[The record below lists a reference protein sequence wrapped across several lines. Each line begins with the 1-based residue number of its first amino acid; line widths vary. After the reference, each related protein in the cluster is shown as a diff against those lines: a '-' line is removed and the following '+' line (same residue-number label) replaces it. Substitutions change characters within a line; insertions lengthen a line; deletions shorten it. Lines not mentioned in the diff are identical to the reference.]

1 MGFARAHLRSGS
13 DQSRFEAYRCQRQRG
28 VLQRTRPWYS
38 LAGAEVS
45 RPCLIMEGAFMS
57 MQSRLLLLALLM
69 ANAPASAASDPFDPE
84 PFLSPYGE
92 IASLAVTT
100 EAVLTEDAA
109 GNDNAC
115 LMQTPSVRSALLQLR
130 PSKARPALSRTMP
143 SNLPFS
149 RASSS
154 KTRMRPLRSSLRI
167 WLHSQ
172 KQLDRSE
179 KPRPR

>member
-1 MGFARAHLRSGS
+1 
-13 DQSRFEAYRCQRQRG
+13 
-28 VLQRTRPWYS
+28 
-38 LAGAEVS
+38 
-45 RPCLIMEGAFMS
+45 MEGALMS

-115 LMQTPSVRSALLQLR
+115 LMHDAFSEIGAFAAAAEQSTAGAVEDDAVELALQPGKFIQDENETAQIIAADLA
-130 PSKARPALSRTMP
+130 SLSETTG
-143 SNLPFS
+143 SIGDTE
-149 RASSS
+149 A
-154 KTRMRPLRSSLRI
+154 TVTSLEGYE
-167 WLHSQ
+167 
-172 KQLDRSE
+172 DR
-179 KPRPR
+179 